1 MFFNVF
7 CRCCGKSKDYEAR
20 TVPIGRSRDLAT
32 AAKVKYAKN
41 VVRNQKYSI
50 FTFIPIVLFQQF
62 SVFLNLYFLIMA
74 LSQFIPSLRIGYLY
88 TYWAPLAFVIAVTM
102 LREAYDD
109 FKRYRRD
116 KELNSQLYK
125 ILTYDGIKMVPSS
138 KLKVSDIIIIEKNQR
153 VPADIVLLKTSEK
166 SGTCFIRTDQLDGET
181 DWKLRVAV
189 STTQNLEKISDLL
202 DIGAQIYAE
211 KPQLRIHSFEG
222 IFIRNDVEKT
232 QEPLSVENTLWSNT
246 VLASGTAYG
255 AIIYTGCETRSVM
268 NTSKPENKSGLLDEE
283 INNLT
288 KLLFIA
294 VVVLSLVMVALKGF
308 QGPWYRYLFRFI
320 LLFSYIIPI
329 SLRVNIDMAKTVYAW
344 FIQNDS
350 EIPNTV
356 VRSSTMSEELGRISY
371 MLSDKTGTLTQNE
384 MVFKRLHLG
393 PVSFG
398 SDSMD
403 EIMKHLIT
411 SFRQQPQQLQQQ
423 TGGASVMRRT
433 IVTRIRDAIE
443 ALALCH
449 NVTPVYEATIMNEV
463 LNKPASELTPDEV
476 KDVRVSYQASS
487 PDEIALVSWTEN
499 VGLTLIK
506 RDLNTILLRAP
517 DSSLLEYEILQVFP
531 FTSETKRMGII
542 IREKHTNEIVFYL
555 KGADTVMQSIVQY
568 NDWLSEE
575 CSNMARE
582 GLRTLVV
589 AKKTAH
595 SRTIHRFRATTN
607 ESQTEHAREEP
618 KDPKRD
624 RKLGK
629 RPRTTL
635 PDRSRGQTTNKRA
648 HNTRDTSQRR
658 RQDLDVDGRQ
668 TRDGH
673 LHRQELQTRL
683 ARPGRLHV

>member
-1 MFFNVF
+1 
-7 CRCCGKSKDYEAR
+7 
-20 TVPIGRSRDLAT
+20 
-32 AAKVKYAKN
+32 
-41 VVRNQKYSI
+41 
-50 FTFIPIVLFQQF
+50 
-62 SVFLNLYFLIMA
+62 
-74 LSQFIPSLRIGYLY
+74 
-88 TYWAPLAFVIAVTM
+88 
-102 LREAYDD
+102 
-109 FKRYRRD
+109 
-116 KELNSQLYK
+116 
-125 ILTYDGIKMVPSS
+125 
-138 KLKVSDIIIIEKNQR
+138 
-153 VPADIVLLKTSEK
+153 
-166 SGTCFIRTDQLDGET
+166 
-181 DWKLRVAV
+181 
-189 STTQNLEKISDLL
+189 
-202 DIGAQIYAE
+202 
-211 KPQLRIHSFEG
+211 
-222 IFIRNDVEKT
+222 
-232 QEPLSVENTLWSNT
+232 
-246 VLASGTAYG
+246 
-255 AIIYTGCETRSVM
+255 
-268 NTSKPENKSGLLDEE
+268 
-283 INNLT
+283 
-288 KLLFIA
+288 
-294 VVVLSLVMVALKGF
+294 
-308 QGPWYRYLFRFI
+308 
-320 LLFSYIIPI
+320 
-329 SLRVNIDMAKTVYAW
+329 MAKTVYAW

-575 CSNMARE
+575 
-582 GLRTLVV
+582 VWF
-589 AKKTAH
+589 
-595 SRTIHRFRATTN
+595 IF
-607 ESQTEHAREEP
+607 
-618 KDPKRD
+618 
-624 RKLGK
+624 
-629 RPRTTL
+629 
-635 PDRSRGQTTNKRA
+635 
-648 HNTRDTSQRR
+648 
-658 RQDLDVDGRQ
+658 
-668 TRDGH
+668 
-673 LHRQELQTRL
+673 
-683 ARPGRLHV
+683 